1 MESNGV
7 WALVGAIVIAFLIRV
22 FNIISEWLSRIL
34 GVEAPEPIP
43 SIRATK
49 QSVDQAGLG
58 AVPSQQTPEAPST
71 ADPEHPESPSQ
82 HP

>member
-7 WALVGAIVIAFLIRV
+7 LALVGAIVVAFLIRV
-22 FNIISEWLSRIL
+22 FNILSEWLSRIL

-43 SIRATK
+43 SVRVK
-49 QSVDQAGLG
+49 HPVDQTGLG
-58 AVPSQQTPEAPST
+58 TVTSQQTAEAPST
-71 ADPEHPESPSQ
+71 AAPEHPESPSQ